1 MLRALICVFSN
12 LDSYLN
18 PLSLTKGQ
26 VDKRIGQ
33 INMHLQEITARSAR
47 KDVEIEAL
55 VSTVARLHNR
65 IAEMEGFETTPQAVY
80 YNPGPSPTAV
90 TFSTHLTSRDTAGTD
105 VLELVPLLTRNDQQE

>member
-1 MLRALICVFSN
+1 M
-12 LDSYLN
+12 
-18 PLSLTKGQ
+18 
-26 VDKRIGQ
+26 DKRIGQ

-47 KDVEIEAL
+47 KDMEMEAL

-65 IAEMEGFETTPQAVY
+65 IAEMEGFEATPQAVY
-80 YNPGPSPTAV
+80 YNPAPFPTAV